1 MKDSVGYSSY
11 TGGRSQMRLRPQ
23 QEKFD
28 FRLRIVTVPGAAEEA
43 RKNGIETE
51 ENRDKSRDCDI
62 FLTCDYVR
70 CP

>member
-1 MKDSVGYSSY
+1 MWL
-11 TGGRSQMRLRPQ
+11 RLQ
-23 QEKFD
+23 QKQVD
-28 FRLRIVTVPGAAEEA
+28 CRLRIVTVPGAAEEA

-62 FLTCDYVR
+62 FLTCNYVR